1 MEGEGIAGDLTY
13 ESFMMFR
20 EKVTAHCFRLF
31 SPLREHLGEVR
42 IQMFKEK
49 RWGPYNQCIMAAGKE
64 FQVMMGAELVFSL
77 DHIDMTVENYQV
89 TL

>member
-1 MEGEGIAGDLTY
+1 
-13 ESFMMFR
+13 
-20 EKVTAHCFRLF
+20 
-31 SPLREHLGEVR
+31 
-42 IQMFKEK
+42 MFKEK